1 MPVELSY
8 LLGLT
13 DGKAIERHIHKAVYL
28 KEHQL

>member
-13 DGKAIERHIHKAVYL
+13 DGKGVERHIHKVVYL